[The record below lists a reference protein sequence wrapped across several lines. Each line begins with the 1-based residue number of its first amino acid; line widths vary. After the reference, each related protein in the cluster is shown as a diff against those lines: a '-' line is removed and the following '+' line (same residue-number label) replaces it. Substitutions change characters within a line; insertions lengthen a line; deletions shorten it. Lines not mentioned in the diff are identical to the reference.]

1 MPRGELEI
9 PGAFLSGPVEIVVAR
24 EARLLRGGDESLAQ
38 RMRFTDIGDRERP
51 ADAVQRVLA
60 TRLVLGAPKIG
71 QHILEAPAGI
81 AELTPMI
88 EICRLAADIQ
98 KAVDRTRPTQHFPAR
113 LDDAP
118 VVEFG
123 FRLRGIEPVHLG
135 IGEQLAVTERDVN
148 PDVPVV
154 TTGFEEQ
161 NAIAPRGGQAIG
173 EHAASRAGTDHNVVE
188 RTRIRLHVGWPW
200 TGSAA
205 KICLCRRM
213 RSLRPQYSRP

>member
-1 MPRGELEI
+1 MKASHSGCGSQTSET
-9 PGAFLSGPVEIVVAR
+9 ASGPPTPCSASSPR
-24 EARLLRGGDESLAQ
+24 AWSS
-38 RMRFTDIGDRERP
+38 
-51 ADAVQRVLA
+51 
-60 TRLVLGAPKIG
+60 APKIG

-118 VVEFG
+118 VIEFG

-188 RTRIRLHVGWPW
+188 RTRI
-200 TGSAA
+200 S
-205 KICLCRRM
+205 
-213 RSLRPQYSRP
+213 